1 MTIVL
6 FGEALV
12 DDFGAS
18 QAASGAPFNVARTLA
33 AFMAPQLLITR
44 IGSDRNGA
52 VVRAECERFAM
63 SERGIQTDPIEATGR
78 VVAERFRNG
87 YRMAVQPNQA
97 YDFIDAD
104 EALAALA
111 TVAPALI
118 CFGTLAQR
126 SERSRATLAALLEAS
141 EATRVLD
148 LNLRPG
154 QVDQRCVSESLHA
167 ADIAKVNEAELQTL
181 FEWFCEMSPSAPAPD
196 QDTVRAACR
205 KLMQM
210 FSLRGLIVTL
220 GHRGAVY
227 FGIDGAT
234 IESRDNPAPAFVLD
248 TAGAGDAFCAVFLL
262 GSARGWPLEQT
273 LARANEF
280 AGAICTVAGAI
291 PQDIN
296 FYDKWAALW
305 RN

>member
-12 DDFGAS
+12 DDYGSS
-18 QAASGAPFNVARTLA
+18 QQAGGAPFNVARTLA

-44 IGSDRNGA
+44 IGDDRNGA
-52 VVRAECERFAM
+52 LVRAECERFAM
-63 SERGIQTDPIEATGR
+63 TETGIQVDPIEATGR
-78 VVAERFRNG
+78 VVAERHKQG

-97 YDFIDAD
+97 YDYIEAD
-104 EALAALA
+104 QALGALAA
-111 TVAPALI
+111 VDPSMI

-126 SERSRATLAALLEAS
+126 GERSRATLAALLEAS
-141 EATRVLD
+141 DATRLLD
-148 LNLRPG
+148 LNLRAGFAEPG
-154 QVDQRCVSESLHA
+154 CVAESLHA
-167 ADIAKVNEAELQTL
+167 ADIAKVNQVELQTL
-181 FEWFCEMSPSAPAPD
+181 FEWFCAMPPSAPAPD
-196 QDTVRAACR
+196 VDTVRAACR
-205 KLMQM
+205 KLLQM

-227 FGIDGAT
+227 FGEEDVT
-234 IESRDNPAPAFVLD
+234 IESRDTPAPSFVLD

-262 GSARGWPLEQT
+262 GSARGWPLELT

-280 AGAICTVAGAI
+280 AGAICSVAGAV

-296 FYDKWAALW
+296 FYDKWATRW
-305 RN
+305 R